1 MHDAIAA
8 RVREHH
14 AWFFFDGSGMKI
26 FLAITCFLVLVPIGC
41 GPRNEGR
48 TPLGVHFEVLKHG
61 TGAAV
66 KQGNVVRVHYT
77 GWLEDGTKFDS
88 SVDRNEPFSFR
99 VGGGEVIPGWDEALL
114 TMKVGGK
121 SRFTIPPELGYG
133 RRGAGGIIPPN
144 ATLIFEIELLSVK

>member
-1 MHDAIAA
+1 
-8 RVREHH
+8 
-14 AWFFFDGSGMKI
+14 
-26 FLAITCFLVLVPIGC
+26 
-41 GPRNEGR
+41 
-48 TPLGVHFEVLKHG
+48 LGVHFEVLKHG

-66 KQGNVVRVHYT
+66 KQGNVVTVHYT
-77 GWLEDGTKFDS
+77 GWLEDGTKFDN

-121 SRFTIPPELGYG
+121 SKFTIPPELGYG

>member
-1 MHDAIAA
+1 MQQRRVCANIMHGFFVDRSDMKFYLVIA
-8 RVREHH
+8 
-14 AWFFFDGSGMKI
+14 
-26 FLAITCFLVLVPIGC
+26 CFLIMAVAGC
-41 GPRNEGR
+41 GPKNEGT

-66 KQGNVVRVHYT
+66 KQGNVVTVHYT
-77 GWLEDGTKFDS
+77 GWLEDGTKFDN

-121 SRFTIPPELGYG
+121 SKFTIPSELGYG

-144 ATLIFEIELLSVK
+144 ATLIFEIELLSIK